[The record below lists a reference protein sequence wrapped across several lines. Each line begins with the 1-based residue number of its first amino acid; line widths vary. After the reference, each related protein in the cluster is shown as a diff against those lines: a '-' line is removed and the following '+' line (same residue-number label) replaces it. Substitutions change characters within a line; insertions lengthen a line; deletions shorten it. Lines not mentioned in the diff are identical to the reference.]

1 VLGTTE
7 LDEVN
12 AIVGKINMLEDSK
25 HFQSSEKRIEL
36 MDRQMPLW
44 KELYA
49 KVGKIISPW

>member
-1 VLGTTE
+1 MLGTTE

-25 HFQSSEKRIEL
+25 QFQSSEKRIEL